1 MAKTLIM
8 NDTRP
13 DGAGGFHRKGQT
25 YTLADD
31 LAHYYL
37 SNGIARYPTLQ
48 QLDVVADRDPA
59 TGAVSTVGT
68 GRDPLGTPVVAVT
81 GPGGVV
87 YFLEMPLQ
95 TNTVPAGF
103 RPSILASLVTGATY
117 SQVGTTVTVTATNHG
132 LPTNRNGYRI
142 FFPGAGAVPVGWY
155 ENFSYVDANTFTF
168 KNPTEQTIAAGT
180 AITGTLPYTTT
191 TTVAAQ
197 VMPGGSM
204 GSSGVLMAKIIAG
217 GDATAGTK
225 TTRLAINSAITS
237 SANHAATSMSSFTL
251 TVANVDYAKQV
262 GVGAQDGV
270 NTATDTQITT
280 QDTSVDFTASITGK
294 LTNASQWRAYD
305 SVIFSALAL
314 P

>member
-1 MAKTLIM
+1 MSQPIRVWDQLQMREGLLAPTEPGKEFVM
-8 NDTRP
+8 
-13 DGAGGFHRKGQT
+13 GQT
-25 YTLADD
+25 TP
-31 LAHYYL
+31 
-37 SNGIARYPTLQ
+37 G
-48 QLDVVADRDPA
+48 
-59 TGAVSTVGT
+59 VG
-68 GRDPLGTPVVAVT
+68 
-81 GPGGVV
+81 V
-87 YFLEMPLQ
+87 YFPGVPLQ

-117 SQVGTTVTVTATNHG
+117 SQVGTTVTVTATDHG

-142 FFPGAGAVPVGWY
+142 FFPGAAAVQVGWY
-155 ENFSYVDANTFTF
+155 EDFLYVDANTFTF

-237 SANHAATSMSSFTL
+237 SANHTTTSMSSFTL

-262 GVGAQDGV
+262 GVGAQDGT
-270 NTATDTQITT
+270 NTSTETQITT

-305 SVIFSALAL
+305 SVIFSAVEL

>member
-1 MAKTLIM
+1 MTKFVPKEVLG
-8 NDTRP
+8 D
-13 DGAGGFHRKGQT
+13 
-25 YTLADD
+25 
-31 LAHYYL
+31 
-37 SNGIARYPTLQ
+37 
-48 QLDVVADRDPA
+48 
-59 TGAVSTVGT
+59 STF
-68 GRDPLGTPVVAVT
+68 VAVYDPESGDT
-81 GPGGVV
+81 GYVRMGDLVDKSETTVTAVTSPGEVV
-87 YFLEMPLQ
+87 YFPGVPLQ

-117 SQVGTTVTVTATNHG
+117 SQVGTAVTVTAVDHG

-142 FFPGAGAVPVGWY
+142 FFPGAAAVPVGWY

-168 KNPTEQTIAAGT
+168 TNPTEQTIAAGT

-237 SANHAATSMSSFTL
+237 SANHTTTSMSSFTL
-251 TVANVDYAKQV
+251 TAANLGYAKQI
-262 GVGAQDGV
+262 GVGAQDGA
-270 NTATDTQITT
+270 NTSTESQFVT

-305 SVIFSALAL
+305 SVIFSAVEL

>member
-1 MAKTLIM
+1 MTQTTLI
-8 NDTRP
+8 NDIYGVVGPQGEITDLNI
-13 DGAGGFHRKGQT
+13 DGK
-25 YTLADD
+25 
-31 LAHYYL
+31 
-37 SNGIARYPTLQ
+37 N
-48 QLDVVADRDPA
+48 
-59 TGAVSTVGT
+59 VGLV
-68 GRDPLGTPVVAVT
+68 RAAT

-87 YFLEMPLQ
+87 NFLGVPLQ
-95 TNTVPAGF
+95 TNTAPAGF

-117 SQVGTTVTVTATNHG
+117 SQVGTTVTVTATDHG

-142 FFPGAGAVPVGWY
+142 FFPGAAAVPVGWY

-168 KNPTEQTIAAGT
+168 ENPTAQTIAAGT

-197 VMPGGSM
+197 VMSGGSM
-204 GSSGVLMAKIIAG
+204 GSRGVLMAKIIAG

-237 SANHAATSMSSFTL
+237 SANHTTTSMSSFTL

-262 GVGAQDGV
+262 GVGAQDGA
-270 NTATDTQITT
+270 NTSTETQITT

-305 SVIFSALAL
+305 SVIFSAVAL